1 MGQNL
6 DAKWRDFH
14 MKFTTLSWTT
24 GLLVGLT
31 FWLPESAKSAPIN
44 GPVKA
49 DGSSTVFPISEAVA
63 EDFGAIHKSVRV
75 TVGTSGTGGGFK
87 KFCAGEIDIN
97 NASRPIRT
105 SELDQCQKN
114 KVQFIEL
121 PVAIDGLTNVVHPS
135 NSFVSKLSVKELKQI
150 WEPASK
156 IKTWADLNPSFPKE
170 KIALYGPGPDSGT
183 FDYFTEEVVGKAK
196 SSRTDYT
203 SSEDDN
209 MLLKGVATSRF
220 ALGYFGHGYYMA
232 NQKKVKAL
240 SIDAGKG
247 PIEPTDENVAKG
259 NYPLARQL
267 YIYVNAA
274 ATTKPQVDAFVSYF
288 LESVRRLA
296 AETGYLPLSA
306 ENYRL
311 ANERYTKKVLGS
323 VSAKNKP
330 SKS

>member
-1 MGQNL
+1 
-6 DAKWRDFH
+6 
-14 MKFTTLSWTT
+14 MKFELLSLSAGMLIGVAMWVPGT
-24 GLLVGLT
+24 GN
-31 FWLPESAKSAPIN
+31 SAPIN
-44 GPVKA
+44 GPVKV

-63 EDFGAIHKSVRV
+63 EDFGATHKSVRV

-97 NASRPIRT
+97 NASRPIRG
-105 SELDQCQKN
+105 SELEQCQKN

-121 PVAIDGLTNVVHPS
+121 PVAIDGLTVVVHPS
-135 NSFVSKLSVKELKQI
+135 NSFLTKLSLKELKQI

-156 IKTWADLNPSFPKE
+156 IKVWADLSPSYPKE
-170 KIALYGPGPDSGT
+170 KIVLFGPGPDSGT

-203 SSEDDN
+203 ASEDDN

-232 NQKKVKAL
+232 NQKKIKAL
-240 SIDAGKG
+240 SIDNGKG
-247 PIEPTDENVAKG
+247 AIEPTDDNVAKG
-259 NYPLARQL
+259 TYPLSRQL
-267 YIYVNAA
+267 YIYVNAS
-274 ATTKPQVDAFVSYF
+274 ATAKPQVDAFVSYF
-288 LESVRRLA
+288 LGSVKSLSK
-296 AETGYLPLSA
+296 ETGYLPLSD

-311 ANERYTKKVLGS
+311 ASERYSKKVLGS
-323 VSAKNKP
+323 ATAKNKP